1 MAKRDIKNELLDCAE
16 RLLQKRGYS
25 GFSFNDLAKEVGI
38 TTASIH
44 YHFPTKAN
52 LGECL
57 VKRHTCRFMSALS
70 DANKFSPA
78 QQLRRY
84 VRLFRNEIAQGRMCL
99 CGIIAAEAD
108 NIPVEIVVEVRSF
121 FRVNERWLT
130 QVLVAGGL
138 SAKEAAL
145 KARLLIAALEGAM
158 LLARASGRQQS
169 FDKVASTALKV
180 LGL

>member
-1 MAKRDIKNELLDCAE
+1 
-16 RLLQKRGYS
+16 
-25 GFSFNDLAKEVGI
+25 
-38 TTASIH
+38 
-44 YHFPTKAN
+44 
-52 LGECL
+52 
-57 VKRHTCRFMSALS
+57 
-70 DANKFSPA
+70 
-78 QQLRRY
+78 
-84 VRLFRNEIAQGRMCL
+84 
-99 CGIIAAEAD
+99 
-108 NIPVEIVVEVRSF
+108 VRSF